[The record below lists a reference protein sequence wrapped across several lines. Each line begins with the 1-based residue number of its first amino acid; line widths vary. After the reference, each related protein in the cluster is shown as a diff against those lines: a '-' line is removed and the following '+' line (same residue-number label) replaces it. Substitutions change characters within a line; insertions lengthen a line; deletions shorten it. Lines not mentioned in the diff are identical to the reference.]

1 MRDEPHPAL
10 DTIAQAI
17 NLRAYSAP
25 DTPRRAE
32 RLAWLITID
41 PDAVPARP
49 SPSVELA
56 RISTGAT
63 VKFLPRRDLR
73 N

>member
-1 MRDEPHPAL
+1 MRDEPNPAL
-10 DTIAQAI
+10 DAIAQAI
-17 NLRAYSAP
+17 NPRAYSAP
-25 DTPRRAE
+25 VAPRDGE
-32 RLAWLITID
+32 RLAWSITID
-41 PDAVPARP
+41 PDAEPARP